1 MHTWIVH
8 RRRRKENQKSWSAS
22 QIISTNTIPRST
34 SKVDVS
40 GVIAESI
47 R

>member
-1 MHTWIVH
+1 MKKAGVT
-8 RRRRKENQKSWSAS
+8 

-40 GVIAESI
+40 EVIVKSI
-47 R
+47 Q